1 MTDQPTK
8 SARAR
13 RRPPVATRAELMEEH
28 AAARQRRI
36 RAPLGGSEYSA
47 AAEEIARLEV
57 AIAEL
62 EERAAAQPK
71 GQTA

>member
-1 MTDQPTK
+1 
-8 SARAR
+8 
-13 RRPPVATRAELMEEH
+13 MEEH
-28 AAARQRRI
+28 AAARQRRN
-36 RAPLGGSEYSA
+36 RAPLGGPEYTA
-47 AAEEIARLEV
+47 AAEEIARIEV